1 ITACPLAKPL
11 ISQRRRPSPTPSKTL
26 AACGSRACRL
36 PRRKFTKRCM
46 DRSDFVDRKQI
57 INHREPSAAK
67 PQTNFGLSPAKTQ
80 RPQREKNIY
89 PNLAFLAPLRLG
101 SGHAWREEY
110 PNPRC
115 FVSWKIGPSR
125 AIFQA

>member
-1 ITACPLAKPL
+1 MPLKM
-11 ISQRRRPSPTPSKTL
+11 L

-36 PRRKFTKRCM
+36 PRRKFKKRCM

-67 PQTNFGLSPAKTQ
+67 PQPNFGLSPAKTQ

-101 SGHAWREEY
+101 SRHAWRGGISESEMFRILENW
-110 PNPRC
+110 PKPRN
-115 FVSWKIGPSR
+115 FSSIVSQRSR
-125 AIFQA
+125 RKASGRV